1 MTTRTPLL
9 LGITLTLALTLSA
22 GSLSLHARMQ
32 PPPQAPPAG
41 PGEPGGPPAAETLT
55 PAELNRHFEAYELL
69 QAQQALQLSDE
80 QYTEF
85 IVRLKGLQNAR
96 RRHQQTRMRL
106 MQELRRLTD
115 PKSAVAPDEAALRT
129 ALDNW
134 NREDTAGT
142 EEIRKAM
149 AHLDEAL
156 DLRQRARLR
165 VFEENLE
172 RRKLDLL
179 SRVRQTNRDRP
190 RGQKGPSEP

>member
-1 MTTRTPLL
+1 MA
-9 LGITLTLALTLSA
+9 LTLALTLSA
-22 GSLSLHARMQ
+22 GSLSLQARAQ
-32 PPPQAPPAG
+32 APPQRPPAGAQGPGPAG
-41 PGEPGGPPAAETLT
+41 PGDGGPPGADTLT

-69 QAQQALQLSDE
+69 QAQQALQLTDE

-96 RRHQQTRMRL
+96 RRHQQARMRSI
-106 MQELRRLTD
+106 QELRRLTD
-115 PKSAVAPDEAALRT
+115 PKSTAAPDETALRT
-129 ALDNW
+129 ALDTW
-134 NREDTAGT
+134 NREDAAGT

-179 SRVRQTNRDRP
+179 SRVRQNRAKAR
-190 RGQKGPSEP
+190 GPSF